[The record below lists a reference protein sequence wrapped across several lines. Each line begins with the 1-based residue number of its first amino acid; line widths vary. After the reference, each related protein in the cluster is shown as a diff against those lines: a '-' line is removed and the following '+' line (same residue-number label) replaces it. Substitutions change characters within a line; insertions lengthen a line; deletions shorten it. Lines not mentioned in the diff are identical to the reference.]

1 VVLKRRAFLGGVGIQ
16 QAPFLSTRRPEDSA
30 PECNMRRSTLAK
42 KILEIADCLVS
53 HKTISRFAK
62 GGDFL
67 DVFSIIS
74 SDF

>member
-1 VVLKRRAFLGGVGIQ
+1 
-16 QAPFLSTRRPEDSA
+16 
-30 PECNMRRSTLAK
+30 MRRSTLAN